1 MKKILGEAKTV
12 RGLLSNRKYSIDYYQ
27 RDYKW
32 EEKQIHEL
40 VDDLTGKFLEDHEP
54 THDRGAVEAY
64 GHYFLGSIVISHRDG
79 RNFVIDGQQRLT
91 SLTLLLI
98 YLHNLQKG
106 SSAAVKID
114 DLIYSERYAKKSF
127 NIDVDERA
135 KCMESLYDGQ
145 SFDPVGEPESVQRIV
160 ARYEDIEEQFPKE
173 LKGESLPFFVDWLV
187 DNVHLVEITAY
198 SDEDAYTIFETM
210 NDRGLSLTP
219 TEMLKGFLLANITD
233 VAKRNAAN
241 LLWKERVR
249 DLVAYDKESDAD
261 CVKAWLRG
269 QYAQTIRERKRGAK
283 PEDFDRIGSEFHR
296 WIRDNEREIGLLNS
310 AGFSKFIEREFGYF
324 SRQYLRLMQ
333 ASWEITSGLEEVYYN
348 AEQGFT
354 LQYPILLATL
364 TPDDPQDVADHKM
377 RLAATFL
384 DILLVR
390 RLWNFRA
397 VDYNTMQYAAFLVMK
412 EVRHKSPAELAHLLF
427 NRLKEDDE
435 TFAGNDRFYLHGM
448 NRKQIKRILARMTDF
463 IETQSGHPSRYAE
476 YTGGKGNAK
485 YEVEHI
491 WADKPERFVNEFS
504 NEHDFA
510 EHRNRVGGLLLL
522 PKSFNASYGALT
534 YEEKLPHYFGQNL
547 LARSLHEDCYKH
559 NPGFIS
565 FVQRSGLPFRPHQ
578 HFSKSDQEER
588 QLLYRRIAEAV
599 WDPSRLMASEMG

>member
-1 MKKILGEAKTV
+1 MKQILGEAKTV
-12 RGLLSNRKYSIDYYQ
+12 RELLSNRKYSIDYYQ
-27 RDYKW
+27 REYKW

-40 VDDLTGKFLEDHEP
+40 VDDLTGKFLEDHEA
-54 THDRGAVEAY
+54 THERGAVETY
-64 GHYFLGSIVISHRDG
+64 GHYFLGSIVISHRDN

-106 SSAAVKID
+106 SATAVKVD
-114 DLIYSERYAKKSF
+114 DLIYSEKYAKKSF

-135 KCMESLYDGQ
+135 KCMEALYDGQ
-145 SFDPVGEPESVQRIV
+145 PFDPVDQPESVQRIV
-160 ARYEDIEEQFPKE
+160 ARYEDIEEQFPKQ
-173 LKGESLPFFVDWLV
+173 LKAESLPFFVDWLI

-219 TEMLKGFLLANITD
+219 TEMLKGFLLANIAD
-233 VAKRNAAN
+233 PAKRNAAN
-241 LLWKERVR
+241 QLWKDRVR
-249 DLVAYDKESDAD
+249 ELTAFDKESDAD
-261 CVKAWLRG
+261 CVKAWLRS

-296 WIRDNEREIGLLNS
+296 WIRDNEKALGLTNS
-310 AGFSKFIEREFGYF
+310 GGFLRFIERDFAYF
-324 SRQYLRLMQ
+324 SRQYLRVME
-333 ASWEITSGLEEVYYN
+333 ASWELKPGLEEVYYN
-348 AEQGFT
+348 AEHGFT
-354 LQYPILLATL
+354 LQYPLVLGTL
-364 TPDDPQDVADHKM
+364 TPDDPQDVADRKM
-377 RLAATFL
+377 RLVAIFL

-412 EVRHKSPAELAHLLF
+412 DVRHKSPADLAQLLRA
-427 NRLKEDDE
+427 RLVEDKE

-448 NRKQIKRILARMTDF
+448 NRKQIKRILARMTDY
-463 IETQSGHPSRYAE
+463 IETQSGLASRYVE

-485 YEVEHI
+485 YEVEHV
-491 WADKPERFVNEFS
+491 WADKPERHTDEFA

-522 PKSFNASYGALT
+522 PKSFNASYGALP

-547 LARSLHEDCYKH
+547 LAKSLHPDCYTH
-559 NPGFIS
+559 NPGFVS
-565 FVQRSGLPFRPHQ
+565 FIQRSGLPFHACSEFR
-578 HFSKSDQEER
+578 KVDQEER
-588 QLLYRRIAEAV
+588 QILYRRIAEAV
-599 WDPSRLMASEMG
+599 WDPARLISA